1 MCFAAVKGQSPR
13 VVCVR
18 ACVSEGVWRWEGGGG
33 GIGQREAG
41 AVILFIFGFGCELQY
56 CTGLL
61 DQISMQSPIDWSP
74 LVSLA

>member
-1 MCFAAVKGQSPR
+1 MYLRECGGGKVGE
-13 VVCVR
+13 C
-18 ACVSEGVWRWEGGGG
+18 GGGGG

-41 AVILFIFGFGCELQY
+41 AVILFIFGCGCELQY

>member
-1 MCFAAVKGQSPR
+1 MYVLVYLRECESGKV
-13 VVCVR
+13 
-18 ACVSEGVWRWEGGGG
+18 GGG

-41 AVILFIFGFGCELQY
+41 VVILFIFGFGCELQY

-74 LVSLA
+74 LVSRA